1 MMQIRKKEGTIVKAY
16 CLEENS
22 PMIHKFMEEGKLCSI
37 DENHWRIFSRESKE
51 GELAQSG
58 DYVKMDS
65 GGNLYP
71 TNRSFFLRN
80 HRFLGED
87 TYEQISRPLR
97 AWCAGDDMCP
107 EVQFLMEHKDLRIH
121 ADDEHAYFSAS
132 LWGDLLRAAKDA
144 VIVFYDIEYDAE
156 RTVIDADFNFVS
168 RDEFEAQYD
177 IVSS

>member
-71 TNRSFFLRN
+71 QS
-80 HRFLGED
+80 H
-87 TYEQISRPLR
+87 SMP
-97 AWCAGDDMCP
+97 
-107 EVQFLMEHKDLRIH
+107 VQ
-121 ADDEHAYFSAS
+121 
-132 LWGDLLRAAKDA
+132 
-144 VIVFYDIEYDAE
+144 
-156 RTVIDADFNFVS
+156 
-168 RDEFEAQYD
+168 EALYP
-177 IVSS
+177 